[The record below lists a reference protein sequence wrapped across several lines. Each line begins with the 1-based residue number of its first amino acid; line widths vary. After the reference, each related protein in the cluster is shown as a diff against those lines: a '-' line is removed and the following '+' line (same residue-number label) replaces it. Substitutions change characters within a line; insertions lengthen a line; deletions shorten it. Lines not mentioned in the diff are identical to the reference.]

1 MTGQEGLC
9 HAPLHGHWPTAFFT
23 KPFNDKKI
31 SQLSGLRRICI
42 NPLKKND
49 PVSEILDTKEMTN
62 SICYPKIT

>member
-9 HAPLHGHWPTAFFT
+9 RAPL
-23 KPFNDKKI
+23 
-31 SQLSGLRRICI
+31 QLPLADRIFHETVQRQENLAVVRAASGLY
-42 NPLKKND
+42 KSTEKND